1 MLFVGD
7 VSNDANDYTLFFLA
21 ALLLL
26 VMFCSDLYYC
36 FAYHYYDQVSLL
48 SLLKLFTLNV
58 ILHFCRF
65 SYYDADNF
73 KEGLEQHLLMD
84 LSTDVPNTC
93 AMINK
98 VTFGILMIMIKYFYD
113 H

>member
-1 MLFVGD
+1 MIIPVLFGCVVVVGD
-7 VSNDANDYTLFFLA
+7 VLQRFISN
-21 ALLLL
+21 
-26 VMFCSDLYYC
+26 C

-48 SLLKLFTLNV
+48 SLLKLRTLNV

-65 SYYDADNF
+65 SYYDAGNF